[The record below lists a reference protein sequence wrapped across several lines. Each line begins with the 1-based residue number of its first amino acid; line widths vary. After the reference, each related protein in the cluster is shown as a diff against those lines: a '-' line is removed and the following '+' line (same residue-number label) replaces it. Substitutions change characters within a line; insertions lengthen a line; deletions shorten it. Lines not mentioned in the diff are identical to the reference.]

1 MHKLV
6 CWLLSRGWM
15 IFLASCACLS
25 SHWCPDC
32 QNFEMFRVFGEGLPI
47 KQQTDPETTSLSVG
61 KNPTAPRHSLIV
73 IAAVKL
79 DGFQTWPRSLP
90 RDWIIVVD
98 FLGFK
103 RPATHVSQCQD
114 AAQRN
119 VRQVY
124 HNVWN
129 LQVVLKDMQ
138 HSWVTFFQ
146 PAQGRRYTNSICW
159 NLEAHTA
166 ILLQVIPKIYVT
178 GCDRCRFEV
187 QTLCVFSYVHSVAMF
202 YRNVSTIICVIVPS
216 HINQF
221 HIGVAIVERIVI
233 HDAGIVGTTW
243 PEHAET
249 KLHHFQFARTCRNKN
264 LNIQDY
270 KMTITHSK
278 TLSRKHFQSPFN
290 YILTPHKDL
299 QFEYTTV
306 TALCT
311 VLLTPSSPGHP

>member
-6 CWLLSRGWM
+6 LLSRGWM

-61 KNPTAPRHSLIV
+61 KYPIVPRHNLIV

-124 HNVWN
+124 HNVLKSSGRLEGYATQLGDFLPTSSGETLYKFN
-129 LQVVLKDMQ
+129 LLKPW
-138 HSWVTFFQ
+138 ST
-146 PAQGRRYTNSICW
+146 YCNSITSHSK
-159 NLEAHTA
+159 N
-166 ILLQVIPKIYVT
+166 I
-178 GCDRCRFEV
+178 CDRMWQVSFWGAN
-187 QTLCVFSYVHSVAMF
+187 TLCFL
-202 YRNVSTIICVIVPS
+202 IC
-216 HINQF
+216 
-221 HIGVAIVERIVI
+221 A
-233 HDAGIVGTTW
+233 
-243 PEHAET
+243 
-249 KLHHFQFARTCRNKN
+249 
-264 LNIQDY
+264 
-270 KMTITHSK
+270 
-278 TLSRKHFQSPFN
+278 
-290 YILTPHKDL
+290 
-299 QFEYTTV
+299 
-306 TALCT
+306 
-311 VLLTPSSPGHP
+311 